1 MTHGNGRKTHDV
13 RRGIGARITRRRG
26 DPRAAAPGL
35 GCLYW
40 RLWGATGASSLGDG
54 MIFVGFPLLAST
66 LTRDPRLVAGLTVAA
81 QLPWLLFGLHAG
93 VMADRIDRRRLA
105 LTVQVVR
112 AVILVGFGATLLA
125 GVRSLVIVYV
135 VAFALGALDTIF
147 TAVAHAVLPAMV
159 NESDLER
166 ANGYLFSAQT
176 AGEQFAG
183 PALGGLAFATAPAL
197 PFVADGISFAASG
210 ALLSRAI
217 PPSPAGAASRSWSGI
232 AADARQGLRFFLG
245 HPVLRLVAL
254 VISTFAFCQAMV
266 LSVVVLYA
274 LEDLGLDSRA
284 YGMFVAL
291 AAVGNIGGGVLA
303 GRFGGRVAAAPAIA
317 TAGIAASASYLVLA
331 GTTSV
336 TLAAASLVVEALAV
350 AAGNV
355 VTLSLR
361 QRLIPSELLGRV
373 GNAFRTVLFG
383 VVPIGALLAGAVAK
397 AASPQTAFAVAGCIQ
412 AVVVVLVSPRLVR
425 RLRTGAALTTAPAHA
440 EGP

>member
-1 MTHGNGRKTHDV
+1 MPGR
-13 RRGIGARITRRRG
+13 IGARTARRRD
-26 DPRAAAPGL
+26 DPRIAAPGL
-35 GCLYW
+35 GSRYW
-40 RLWGATGASSLGDG
+40 HLWGATGTSSLGDG
-54 MIFVGFPLLAST
+54 MVLVAFPLLAT
-66 LTRDPRLVAGLTVAA
+66 ALTRDPRLVAGLTVAA

-93 VMADRIDRRRLA
+93 VIADRVDRRRLA
-105 LTVQVVR
+105 LTVQGIR
-112 AVILVGFGATLLA
+112 AVILVGFGATLLT
-125 GVRSLVIVYV
+125 GVRSLVLLYGI
-135 VAFALGALDTIF
+135 AFALGALDTIF

-159 NESDLER
+159 DESDLER

-176 AGEQFAG
+176 GGEQFAG

-217 PPSPAGAASRSWSGI
+217 PPPPTRTAPRSRSGI
-232 AADARQGLRFFLG
+232 AADAAQALRFFLG

-274 LEDLGLDSRA
+274 LDALGLDSRA

-291 AAVGNIGGGVLA
+291 AAVGNVVGGVLA
-303 GRFGGRVAAAPAIA
+303 GRFGRRVAAAPAIA
-317 TAGIAASASYLVLA
+317 TAGIAASGAYLVLA
-331 GTTSV
+331 STTSV
-336 TLAAASLVVEALAV
+336 TVAAASLVVEAVAV
-350 AAGNV
+350 AVGNV

-383 VVPIGALLAGAVAK
+383 VVPLGALLAGAVAK
-397 AASPQTAFAVAGCIQ
+397 AASPQAAFAMAGCIQ
-412 AVVVVLVSPRLVR
+412 AVILALVSPRLVR
-425 RLRTGAALTTAPAHA
+425 RLRTAPPSPQHLLH
-440 EGP
+440 G